1 MPSANTPK
9 EIRYT
14 PTPNLVFGKLLNEI
28 DDINELK
35 FILRIVWMINQVKR
49 VPKYVTLE
57 EITADKI
64 VHPIIKAKSN
74 TEMNSTCLSMIKKPQ
89 FSNLLICHDIYTSK
103 STNTVIAFNTDR
115 NQTMLI
121 KTEQLDKSDAVFQP
135 NGDVPEESPNIFKL
149 YEDNIGT
156 LNPIIADELKIAE
169 TTYPYAWI
177 TSAFKE
183 SVLRNK
189 RSWNYVK
196 TILENWRREGKN
208 DGRVGKNSKKSGYN
222 EYFSRR

>member
-1 MPSANTPK
+1 
-9 EIRYT
+9 
-14 PTPNLVFGKLLNEI
+14 
-28 DDINELK
+28 
-35 FILRIVWMINQVKR
+35 
-49 VPKYVTLE
+49 
-57 EITADKI
+57 
-64 VHPIIKAKSN
+64 
-74 TEMNSTCLSMIKKPQ
+74 
-89 FSNLLICHDIYTSK
+89 
-103 STNTVIAFNTDR
+103 
-115 NQTMLI
+115 MLI
-121 KTEQLDKSDAVFQP
+121 KTDQLDKSDAVFQP
-135 NGDVPEESPNIFKL
+135 NGDVSEESPNIFKL

-189 RSWNYVK
+189 RSWNYIK